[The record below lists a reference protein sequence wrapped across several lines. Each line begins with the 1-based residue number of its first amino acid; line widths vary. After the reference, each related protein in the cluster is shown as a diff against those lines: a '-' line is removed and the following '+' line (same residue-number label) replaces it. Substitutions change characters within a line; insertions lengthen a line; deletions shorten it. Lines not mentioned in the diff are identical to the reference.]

1 MNSEKFT
8 ADQAIPNLTSKK
20 GYLKNYIRNW
30 MVCAILFSG
39 ILLSILGCISLREPT
54 LRKFFFLFVILFVFL
69 CISAYIGVVRKTKK
83 IMNFIHDSLNSYSPE
98 DIFQQDLAVCQES
111 DLLFDILKERFNT
124 SKYLDLSQK
133 QAQYLALQNQI
144 NPHFLYNTLE
154 CIRSE
159 AVCEGMDSVAIM
171 TETLSTFFRYTISNI
186 NRLVTIEDELTNI
199 DNYYRIQH
207 YRFGDKLNLTVN
219 YDTENELNILGL
231 FMPKL
236 ILQPIVENAIYHG
249 LEPKIGDG
257 NLQIKITCNTD
268 YLIIHIVDDG
278 LGMEKEA
285 LDQLNRR
292 LLKNILYDNDN
303 SSSNRGGIAIT
314 NVNNRIKL
322 LFGEKYGIHIHSIKD
337 VGTDVEIT
345 LPIILK
351 GNS

>member
-1 MNSEKFT
+1 M
-8 ADQAIPNLTSKK
+8 I
-20 GYLKNYIRNW
+20 
-30 MVCAILFSG
+30 
-39 ILLSILGCISLREPT
+39 ILLVFICLCLTAYFFIARKATKISDT
-54 LRKFFFLFVILFVFL
+54 IQD
-69 CISAYIGVVRKTKK
+69 T
-83 IMNFIHDSLNSYSPE
+83 LNSYSPE
-98 DIFQQDLAVCQES
+98 DIFQEDLSVNPEV
-111 DLLFDILKERFNT
+111 DLLFSTLNERFNKT
-124 SKYLDLSQK
+124 KYLDLSQK

-159 AVCEGMDSVAIM
+159 AVCEGIESVAIM

-186 NRLVTIEDELTNI
+186 DKLVTIEDELNNI

-207 YRFGDKLNLTVN
+207 YRFGDKLSLTVS
-219 YDTENELNILGL
+219 YDTDCEINIPGL

-249 LEPKIGDG
+249 LEPKVGKG
-257 NLQIKITCNTD
+257 SLQIKINCNTD
-268 YLIIHIVDDG
+268 YLIINIIDDG

-285 LDQLNRR
+285 LDRLNRR
-292 LLKNILYDNDN
+292 LLKNILYNNDDH
-303 SSSNRGGIAIT
+303 SSSKGGIAVT

-322 LFGEKYGIHIHSIKD
+322 LFGERYGIHIHSTKN

-345 LPIILK
+345 LPVILK